1 MLKLEVTRVTHV
13 QIELALLTLIRQRG
27 PHSSA
32 CPSEVAR
39 SLLPGDWRT
48 LMPRVRAVAAGLAQA
63 GILQIS
69 QRGIVVSPE
78 GPWKGPI
85 RVQLPRD

>member
-63 GILQIS
+63 GTLQIS